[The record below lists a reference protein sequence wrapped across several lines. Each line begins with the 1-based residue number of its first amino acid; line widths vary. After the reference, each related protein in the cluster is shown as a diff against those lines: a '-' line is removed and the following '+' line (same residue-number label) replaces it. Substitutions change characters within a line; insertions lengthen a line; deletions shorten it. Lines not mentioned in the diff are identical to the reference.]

1 MSEVKSAK
9 KSQLSEMSK
18 RQNPAINELRQLITD
33 EYMRGV
39 PEFMLQ
45 QATDQCVESL
55 RQHMKRFVATR
66 AENPTHARELYVLVD
81 ETLQDLTEKMNVLIQ
96 DKLWAFMQ
104 QT

>member
-1 MSEVKSAK
+1 
-9 KSQLSEMSK
+9 MSK
-18 RQNPAINELRQLITD
+18 QSEDKIRQIIRE
-33 EYMRGV
+33 EFMRGV

-45 QATDQCVESL
+45 QATDDCINNL

-66 AENPTHARELYVLVD
+66 ADNPTHARELYTLVD
-81 ETLQDLTEKMNVLIQ
+81 ETLQDLTEEMNVLIQ

>member
-1 MSEVKSAK
+1 MTSEDKI
-9 KSQLSEMSK
+9 
-18 RQNPAINELRQLITD
+18 RQIVRE
-33 EYMRGV
+33 EFMRGV
-39 PEFMLQ
+39 PAFMLE

-66 AENPTHARELYVLVD
+66 AENPTHARELYMLVD